1 MVGTDDF
8 FLSRSLACWPWP
20 PPRVGGTEV
29 AEVGRGGDG
38 QNDCCCPRY
47 PAAAQLPSEPVRLC
61 NPVDCSPPGS
71 SVHGILQAGTLDWG
85 ATPSSRGSSWPKD
98 RTPDSCVQAGAFT
111 VWAGRDAPSQPQALN
126 VLPGGP
132 QRAGPPRE
140 AWLLSL
146 PETIAALLSRCLPA
160 GLGAERLSLLDGP
173 SLDPEEH
180 RVSFRPDASH
190 KVPRTLNEPPA
201 LPSRWRQSGLA
212 RPRGRTQTAAS
223 SKGVAPPEPLRSA
236 QERRP
241 AHCLVAAVQS
251 LRRSDSVRPRGRE
264 PSRLLCPWD
273 FRGRTLSGLPCPA
286 PGGLPDPP
294 GLNWH
299 LLHCRRIFTAEPPG
313 KSSRWRLVIKSSL

>member
-8 FLSRSLACWPWP
+8 FLCRSLACWPWP

-173 SLDPEEH
+173 SLDPEKH
-180 RVSFRPDASH
+180 PVSFRPDASH

-201 LPSRWRQSGLA
+201 LPCPRDDARADSPAREGGLRPQPPPKASRPPNPSGA
-212 RPRGRTQTAAS
+212 
-223 SKGVAPPEPLRSA
+223 LRSA
-236 QERRP
+236 ALLTASWLLFSRCVGPTLCDP
-241 AHCLVAAVQS
+241 ADGS
-251 LRRSDSVRPRGRE
+251 
-264 PSRLLCPWD
+264 
-273 FRGRTLSGLPCPA
+273 
-286 PGGLPDPP
+286 PP
-294 GLNWH
+294 GSSAHGTSGEEHWVGCH
-299 LLHCRRIFTAEPPG
+299 ALLEGAFLTPRDWTGISCTAGGSLPPSHRG
-313 KSSRWRLVIKSSL
+313 SPVVGDW